1 MKKEYMK
8 PQMEVVNMKAG
19 ARLLTGSDYQMRYI
33 QTSGSK
39 PGADLDLR
47 FGGGGHEEGRSRG
60 FDDDWDWDEEW

>member
-1 MKKEYMK
+1 
-8 PQMEVVNMKAG
+8 MKAG